1 VGRFESAGHGIQNRI
16 VFSVGDRDRVRDR
29 VLDMASSDPRVV
41 AGAVLG
47 SLAHDEGDRWSDL
60 DLMFGVADDVPVTEV
75 LEAWSSAIV
84 REFRAVHLFDL
95 PSGPIIYRVFLL
107 PDCLELDLSLT
118 PASEFGA
125 GGPKFRLL
133 FGEAF
138 EQPHEPPTA
147 AHELFGYAVHHTLH
161 ARFAIER
168 GRYWQAEYWI
178 SAVRDHALALTC
190 RRRGLDGWYGRDFDR
205 LPAEVVDPLNDA
217 LVRSLERDEL
227 HRALGSA
234 VAALLRKSAEAGDV
248 AEEVEASSTNWRQVT
263 SASPSGRPP
272 PGRRV
277 GCRRPA
283 RAA

>member
-1 VGRFESAGHGIQNRI
+1 LFLPGTESKIGI
-16 VFSVGDRDRVRDR
+16 VFNIGDRDRVRDR

-60 DLMFGVADDVPVTEV
+60 DLIFAVADDVPVTEV
-75 LEAWSSAIV
+75 LEAWSRTVV
-84 REFRAVHLFDL
+84 REFSAVHLFDL
-95 PSGPIIYRVFLL
+95 PSAPIIYRVFLL
-107 PDCLELDLSLT
+107 PGCLELDLSFA

-133 FGEAF
+133 FGEAV
-138 EQPHEPPTA
+138 EQPYEPPTP
-147 AHELFGYAVHHTLH
+147 AHELFGYAVHHTRH
-161 ARFAIER
+161 ARSAIER

-178 SAVRDHALALTC
+178 CALRDHALALAC

-227 HRALGSA
+227 HRALA
-234 VAALLRKSAEAGDV
+234 
-248 AEEVEASSTNWRQVT
+248 
-263 SASPSGRPP
+263 P
-272 PGRRV
+272 
-277 GCRRPA
+277 
-283 RAA
+283 